1 MGSVDG
7 LIVEGLTVGALL
19 GAFVGGLLGAREV
32 GDNEIEGLVDGL
44 IVEGL
49 EVEGFTVGLRD
60 GDFVGFADGCGAVI
74 VTDNE
79 SEGIPIAITSRNPFP
94 LGCFIGTVK

>member
-19 GAFVGGLLGAREV
+19 GAFVGGLLGAREN
-32 GDNEIEGLVDGL
+32 GDGEIEGLVDGL
-44 IVEGL
+44 EVEGL
-49 EVEGFTVGLRD
+49 EDLD
-60 GDFVGFADGCGAVI
+60 GDFVGIAVGCDAVI
-74 VTDNE
+74 VTEND
-79 SEGIPIAITSRNPFP
+79 SEGIPFAITSRNPFP